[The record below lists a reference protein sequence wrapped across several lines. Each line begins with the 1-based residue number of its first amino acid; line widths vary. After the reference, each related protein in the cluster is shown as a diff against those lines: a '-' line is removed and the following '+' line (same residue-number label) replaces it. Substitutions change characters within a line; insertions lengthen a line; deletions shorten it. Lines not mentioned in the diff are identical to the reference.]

1 MKQVRM
7 NPEGVPYL
15 RQECQP
21 LYGYGLM
28 FFMKQVRMN
37 PEGVPY
43 LRQGCQPLYNDC
55 NKRNPEGVTQT

>member
-1 MKQVRM
+1 MHI
-7 NPEGVPYL
+7 NPKRVIYF
-15 RQECQP
+15 RQEYQS

>member
-1 MKQVRM
+1 MHI
-7 NPEGVPYL
+7 NPKRVIYF
-15 RQECQP
+15 RQEYQS

-43 LRQGCQPLYNDC
+43 LRQGCQPLY
-55 NKRNPEGVTQT
+55 G